1 MARRD
6 PTALLRR
13 TAANVPGKR
22 DLVSQSDSQSSSQAV
37 SQSVNPLPPC
47 QCFQMCALIVETDL
61 VPYPKW
67 RGLPQ
72 MEMTVL
78 HRYA

>member
-1 MARRD
+1 MYQAKE
-6 PTALLRR
+6 TLSVNQ
-13 TAANVPGKR
+13 TV
-22 DLVSQSDSQSSSQAV
+22 SQAV
-37 SQSVNPLPPC
+37 RQSGSQSAPLPPC